1 MGSKTSSGYGY
12 FDTQD
17 PYNPYQKY
25 VDNKKEAALA
35 VAEQAQTAALSPH
48 EQLIAKWL
56 KIIQGEKN
64 IAAAT
69 TKAANTLK
77 NWRPI

>member
-35 VAEQAQTAALSPH
+35 IAEQAQTAALSPH

-56 KIIQGEKN
+56 KHTGRKKYSGSDNE
-64 IAAAT
+64 
-69 TKAANTLK
+69 AANTLK
-77 NWRPI
+77 NWKPI